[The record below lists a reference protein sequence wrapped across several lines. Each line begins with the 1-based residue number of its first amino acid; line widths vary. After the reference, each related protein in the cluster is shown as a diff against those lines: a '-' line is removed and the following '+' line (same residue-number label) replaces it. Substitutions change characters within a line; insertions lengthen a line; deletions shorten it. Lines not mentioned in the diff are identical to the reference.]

1 MAIIMGASITSV
13 PHTERTS
20 ACMTVGTVVTSVV
33 HAIALHAS
41 PVITTDQAE
50 WDTVVAVA
58 LTEAGITATSM
69 DVETTATTDMAV
81 VEVLTDVLT
90 TVITV
95 DTAVAATSTEIA
107 DQLTVHAT
115 RDV

>member
-1 MAIIMGASITSV
+1 MATIMDASLTSV
-13 PHTERTS
+13 PHTARTS
-20 ACMTVGTVVTSVV
+20 ACMIVGTVVTSVV

-41 PVITTDQAE
+41 PGITTDQAE

-58 LTEAGITATSM
+58 SMEAGITATSM
-69 DVETTATTDMAV
+69 DADTMATDTAV
-81 VEVLTDVLT
+81 VEVSTDALT

-95 DTAVAATSTEIA
+95 DTAVVAISTEIA
-107 DQLTVHAT
+107 VQLTVHAT

>member
-1 MAIIMGASITSV
+1 MGASITSV

-20 ACMTVGTVVTSVV
+20 ACMIVGTVVTSVV

-41 PVITTDQAE
+41 PGITTDQAE

>member
-1 MAIIMGASITSV
+1 MATIMGASLTSV
-13 PHTERTS
+13 PHTESTS
-20 ACMTVGTVVTSVV
+20 ACMTVGTVATSVV

-50 WDTVVAVA
+50 WDMVVAA
-58 LTEAGITATSM
+58 ASMEAGITATSM
-69 DVETTATTDMAV
+69 DAETMATTDTAV
-81 VEVLTDVLT
+81 VVVSTDALI